1 MNLFFIQMSPNHWN
15 IEGLIFTHLY
25 LEIVQEQQ
33 GTVDTVA
40 EKYVCFGSLC
50 VYQPLEKPHLQLTQS
65 KGKNDS
71 RFFADD

>member
-1 MNLFFIQMSPNHWN
+1 LADEFILYSNVTKSRN

-40 EKYVCFGSLC
+40 EKYVCFGGIMR
-50 VYQPLEKPHLQLTQS
+50 VPAT
-65 KGKNDS
+65 
-71 RFFADD
+71 